1 MNIKQVIDY
10 IRNAQDITFIIGAG
24 ASRSAGIP
32 MAGDL
37 VNTIVKDFSHC
48 LYGLSDEDRKNYGKV
63 MGALSPA
70 DRKSLIE
77 PLLAEKKMNWGHIA
91 LANVVLSTN
100 VRRVLSFNFDF
111 LLERAVSMLGSHLP
125 VYDYGVAP
133 SRETKGLAD
142 KAIFHLHGQSY
153 GLTQLNTE
161 DETKGHAENLDPL
174 ISDSLCNHLTIVIG
188 YSGEADAA
196 FDVMHKAYNSN
207 NNLFWL
213 GHDPEPSAHLKPLL
227 DKNYATYIGK
237 CDFDLTMIEIARGVG
252 SWPIPIIDNPP
263 AHVLNLLEPLP
274 DFPVAEKQQT
284 AILTTTRRRLADS
297 AEDWAAERTGEEKAA
312 NALMSGRGGIDVD
325 PSEDMSDEERELIA
339 WRLITEGNALLE
351 EAKTLDSK
359 ACSAK
364 FAEAYKKYAAAL
376 AIKPDLH
383 EALYNWGTALSEE
396 AKALDGE
403 VRFAKFAAASSK
415 FASAF
420 AIDPDHQ
427 DTLYNWG
434 LCLSFKADTLSG
446 DARSAKF
453 AAASKKYAAAHA
465 IEPGDFEALNNWA
478 HALWE
483 EAKGL
488 NGQARDEK
496 VGEAR
501 EKAFKAKEIKGK
513 PLYNYACML
522 AITGKP
528 NEALDELEA
537 CLEAGTL
544 PDAAHLQVDDDMN
557 SLRHE
562 PRFIDLL
569 QRRG

>member
-111 LLERAVSMLGSHLP
+111 LLERAVSLMGEHLP
-125 VYDYGVAP
+125 VYDFGVAP
-133 SRETKGLAD
+133 SPHVTGLAD

-153 GLTQLNTE
+153 GLTLLNTE
-161 DETKGHAENLDPL
+161 DETKGHAEKLRPL
-174 ISDSLCNHLTIVIG
+174 ISDSLRNHLTIVIG

-196 FDVMHKAYNSN
+196 FDVMKEAYNSHT
-207 NNLFWL
+207 NLIWL
-213 GHDPEPSAHLKPLL
+213 GHDPDPSAHLKPLL

-237 CDFDLTMIEIARGVG
+237 CDFDLTMLEIARGVG
-252 SWPIPIIDNPP
+252 SWPISIIDNPP

-274 DFPVAEKQQT
+274 DFPVKEKEQT
-284 AILTTTRRRLADS
+284 AVLNTTRRRLADS

-339 WRLITEGNALLE
+339 WRLITEGNALSDEAITLDGPARSDKLAAACDKYAAAVAIKPNMHE
-351 EAKTLDSK
+351 ALNNWGNALSDEAKTLDGK
-359 ACSAK
+359 ARSDK
-364 FAEAYKKYAAAL
+364 FAEAYDKYAAAF
-376 AIKPDLH
+376 AIRPDKH
-383 EALYNWGTALSEE
+383 EAFNNWGIALLEE
-396 AKALDGE
+396 TQFLKGEARDKALE
-403 VRFAKFAAASSK
+403 
-415 FASAF
+415 
-420 AIDPDHQ
+420 Q
-427 DTLYNWG
+427 
-434 LCLSFKADTLSG
+434 
-446 DARSAKF
+446 
-453 AAASKKYAAAHA
+453 
-465 IEPGDFEALNNWA
+465 
-478 HALWE
+478 
-483 EAKGL
+483 
-488 NGQARDEK
+488 
-496 VGEAR
+496 AR
-501 EKAFKAKEIKGK
+501 EKALKAKEIRGK
-513 PLYNYACML
+513 PNYDYACVL
-522 AITGKP
+522 ALTGKP
-528 NEALDELEA
+528 VEALAELEA

-544 PDAAHLQVDDDMN
+544 PNAAHLQVDDDMN
-557 SLRHE
+557 SLRQE
-562 PRFIDLL
+562 PRFIDLVE
-569 QRRG
+569 RHG